1 MTNGRELMRRLTP
14 IWFFILIFAAGAIYL
29 PGFSKYMA
37 LKRKEE
43 QVSAEIKKLRAEIE
57 GLKQEEQLLKTNVAR
72 LEEVVREELGLVK
85 PGEVVYRV
93 VEEQPETTTANGT
106 NGIAQPK
113 QANQTGAA
121 AAQVPKKA
129 TSQ

>member
-1 MTNGRELMRRLTP
+1 MRPLTP
-14 IWFFILIFAAGAIYL
+14 VWFFILIFAAAAIYL
-29 PGFSKYMA
+29 PGFSKYTA

-43 QVSAEIKKLRAEIE
+43 QVSAEIKKLRGEIE

-93 VEEQPETTTANGT
+93 IEERPEATAVNGT
-106 NGIAQPK
+106 TEPVQKK
-113 QANQTGAA
+113 QADQTSVTNQ
-121 AAQVPKKA
+121 VSKKA
-129 TSQ
+129 ASR